1 MKLIAFM
8 TMLLFLSSVHADS
21 FDVEWARFEKGFKQL
36 NERQN
41 LTATKKTPKKQLPVI
56 AISDQASAF
65 NEDNLQIPEVNS
77 EIVLKASDM
86 LGYQVSDPVVREK
99 IMKLYSR
106 PDVIVQQY
114 VIPFN

>member
-8 TMLLFLSSVHADS
+8 TMLLFISSVHADS
-21 FDVEWARFEKGFKQL
+21 FDVEWVRFEKDFKQL

-41 LTATKKTPKKQLPVI
+41 LTAIKKTPKKQLPAI
-56 AISDQASAF
+56 ATSDQTSAF
-65 NEDNLQIPEVNS
+65 NQENLQIPQVNP
-77 EIVLKASDM
+77 EIVLKESDK